1 VAELLSAPLLLSAA
15 LNRESEV
22 KNFRRFALRSYV
34 FLLWITGQLHRAK
47 NRLNSSN
54 AVLVLMLH
62 RVLDKELA
70 ELTCSQP
77 DIVLLRS
84 TFERM
89 VRYMVSE
96 FEIVDLRIAAAQPST
111 VATRP
116 RLAVTFDDGWSDNYT
131 AAFPAI
137 SGASLNCCIFIC
149 PQLVGKTLPF
159 WPERVAAEM
168 RAKESRIDV
177 QRINTVIERLKVM
190 PASEREGYLRVL
202 PINSEGDVD
211 TTFGW
216 SQALEMQQAGV
227 SFGSHTSTHQMLTRI
242 PPVEAQREILD
253 SRIAVQSR
261 MGHACDL
268 FAYPNGDVSPRVR
281 EMVKDAGYRLAFT
294 TRPGFWTGSTNPLEI
309 PRVNVSEDKVT
320 GLAGHFSRAMF
331 DYSLIWKA
339 ARNVAE
345 HTP

>member
-1 VAELLSAPLLLSAA
+1 M
-15 LNRESEV
+15 
-22 KNFRRFALRSYV
+22 
-34 FLLWITGQLHRAK
+34 
-47 NRLNSSN
+47 NSSN

-111 VATRP
+111 VATHP

-216 SQALEMQQAGV
+216 SQALAGRV
-227 SFGSHTSTHQMLTRI
+227 IR
-242 PPVEAQREILD
+242 EAGNDETAQLNRLYELLFAREPSKEEKIVLKEFLANQEKVILQKAATGKFA
-253 SRIAVQSR
+253 IAVPTGLKDTSQSNPVR
-261 MGHACDL
+261 GAAFVDL
-268 FAYPNGDVSPRVR
+268 VHTVANSNDFAYR
-281 EMVKDAGYRLAFT
+281 F
-294 TRPGFWTGSTNPLEI
+294 
-309 PRVNVSEDKVT
+309 
-320 GLAGHFSRAMF
+320 
-331 DYSLIWKA
+331 
-339 ARNVAE
+339 
-345 HTP
+345 